1 MKIVQAFPDKP
12 EYSDMLK
19 FKCPA
24 CGTNHFVSIG
34 PKSYWDIRWKFNGN
48 HERPTINPSVLVTC
62 YIPAEMKIEPNI
74 RRCHSFIRDGKI
86 QYLGDCT
93 HAMAGQTVELPDIEE
108 TRKEE

>member
-24 CGTNHFVSIG
+24 CGHNHIVSIG
-34 PKSYWDIRWKFNGN
+34 PKSFWNIRWQFNGDYDK
-48 HERPTINPSVLVTC
+48 PTINPSVLVTC
-62 YIPAEMKIEPNI
+62 DIPEDAVIEPNI

-93 HAMAGQTVELPDIEE
+93 HAMAGQTVDLPDWDES
-108 TRKEE
+108 TND